1 MAAHLLKLGYG
12 QIRIFSRDELKQEA
26 MRVRMA
32 EPRLRFYIGD
42 VRDRASVDSAM
53 KGVDLVFHAAALKQ
67 VPSCE
72 FFPMQAVETNI
83 IGSNNVLE
91 SAVAHKVECVVVLGT
106 DKAVYPVN
114 AMGMTKAVMEKVAQ
128 SIARRLDEDDTRICS
143 VRYGNVMYSRGSVI
157 PLFVRQIREG
167 KPITITEPTMSR
179 FMLPL
184 RDSVSLVEFAFE
196 HARQGDIFI
205 KKAPACTIG
214 MLAQALVELFQSD
227 TQIETIG
234 IRHGEKMFEALA
246 SIAEMQRCED
256 MGDFMRISM
265 DERDLNYK
273 RFFTEGEQLK
283 PMVHDY
289 DSHNTEQ
296 LTIEQMKN
304 LLLSLPEIQ
313 NDLKEAGIS
322 ATS

>member
-1 MAAHLLKLGYG
+1 MYDVEHQHLF
-12 QIRIFSRDELKQEA
+12 RS
-26 MRVRMA
+26 
-32 EPRLRFYIGD
+32 
-42 VRDRASVDSAM
+42 
-53 KGVDLVFHAAALKQ
+53 
-67 VPSCE
+67 
-72 FFPMQAVETNI
+72 
-83 IGSNNVLE
+83 
-91 SAVAHKVECVVVLGT
+91 
-106 DKAVYPVN
+106 
-114 AMGMTKAVMEKVAQ
+114 
-128 SIARRLDEDDTRICS
+128 
-143 VRYGNVMYSRGSVI
+143 
-157 PLFVRQIREG
+157 IREG